1 MKKCILLLSIV
12 LMTMVLL
19 VPACADDVF
28 SLRNGIQFGDTKEQ
42 VRAKETIEIDEYSC
56 SDTRIETKKGTVA
69 GIDDVCVTYEFSDDN
84 KLIEVKWYCW
94 KFNDDLF
101 GKEYINSSYDKI
113 KSAMQSKY
121 GEPLP
126 TSNGNFYVIRGSVSN
141 VALYGPLL
149 DRNNS
154 LRDYAEWDYEYQTGE
169 HVKIE
174 IVMNWRYSTSFNTYE
189 LHVGY
194 KHFTS
199 EDLDNARQEK
209 ESKDKDVLND
219 I

>member
-12 LMTMVLL
+12 LMTMLLL

-56 SDTRIETKKGTVA
+56 SDTRIKTKKGTVA
-69 GIDDVCVTYEFSDDN
+69 GIDDVYVTYEFSDDN
-84 KLIEVKWYCW
+84 KLIEVTWSCM
-94 KFNDDLF
+94 KFSDDLF
-101 GKEYINSSYDKI
+101 GKEYIDSSYDKI

-141 VALYGPLL
+141 AALYGPLL
-149 DRNNS
+149 DRKYS
-154 LRDYAEWDYEYQTGE
+154 LRDYAEWDYEYQAGE

-174 IVMNWRYSTSFNTYE
+174 IVKDWWYSTSFNTYA
-189 LHVGY
+189 LQVGY

-209 ESKDKDVLND
+209 ESKNKEVLND

>member
-12 LMTMVLL
+12 LMTMLLL

-69 GIDDVCVTYEFSDDN
+69 GIDDVYVTYEFSDDN
-84 KLIEVKWYCW
+84 KLIEVTWICTM
-94 KFNDDLF
+94 FSDDLF
-101 GKEYINSSYDKI
+101 GKEYIDSSYDKI

-126 TSNGNFYVIRGSVSN
+126 SSNGDFYVIRGSVSN
-141 VALYGPLL
+141 GALYGPLFGKKY
-149 DRNNS
+149 S

-174 IVMNWRYSTSFNTYE
+174 IVKNWMYITDFTAYE
-189 LHVGY
+189 IHVGY

-209 ESKDKDVLND
+209 ESKNKDVLND